1 MFIRDLLGLK
11 GFLVDEAHLASLP
24 ARIHPRD
31 RRILSI
37 HAKGHEGISIE
48 GHAISITMSFGCYGW
63 SSDVRI
69 CIYR

>member
-1 MFIRDLLGLK
+1 MKD
-11 GFLVDEAHLASLP
+11 FLQLASLP
-24 ARIHPRD
+24 SRIHPQGRSLLLI
-31 RRILSI
+31 R
-37 HAKGHEGISIE
+37 AKGHENTSIE